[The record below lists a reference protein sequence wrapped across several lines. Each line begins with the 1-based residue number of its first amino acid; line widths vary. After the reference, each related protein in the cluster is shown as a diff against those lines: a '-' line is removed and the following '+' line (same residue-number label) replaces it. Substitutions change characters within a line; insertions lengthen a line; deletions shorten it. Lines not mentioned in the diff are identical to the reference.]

1 MSATPGKTKHYQTH
15 VVGSG
20 DIVLVDGPGLVIP
33 DLRMT
38 KPSMVLAGILPID
51 TLTDPLPCIDL
62 MLQKVPF
69 AYIQVRKTRVYG
81 TEVASLL
88 LTLRSWVRFLAFPKI
103 DFDDAEIFLL
113 GLVRGKWTEA

>member
-15 VVGSG
+15 VDGSG

-69 AYIQVRKTRVYG
+69 AYIQVRKDS
-81 TEVASLL
+81 SLWHRGCI
-88 LTLRSWVRFLAFPKI
+88 LTSHPAV
-103 DFDDAEIFLL
+103 L
-113 GLVRGKWTEA
+113 GSILGILEN